1 MEGIKMYKII
11 GIYQKN
17 GEVLDTAETLKEAQ
31 YMFNEYR
38 IALGKDWDLTLLDG
52 NDKPLAETEE
62 LSPIGYDYNK
72 FLEDSSDD
80 YPKYES

>member
-1 MEGIKMYKII
+1 MYKII
-11 GIYQKN
+11 GIYKKN
-17 GEVLDTAETLKEAQ
+17 GEVLDSTDSLKEAR

-38 IALGKDWDLTLLDG
+38 IALGKEWDLTLLDSDG
-52 NDKPLAETEE
+52 APIAETEE

-80 YPKYES
+80 YPRYDQGT